1 MVIPFRARSQGISGT
16 VRGYKRRRM
25 RIFKSQWLSILLG
38 ILALASPYASAQ
50 ISLSTAVDLTL
61 RNSLKVKI
69 AQADLDKARA
79 ALAEAH
85 DVYVPAITSSGGI
98 GESAGV
104 PLSLPVIF
112 NITAQSLAFNFSQ
125 PDYVRAARA
134 GMAAA
139 NLALN
144 EARSE
149 AAEDVARTYVTLDSA
164 LQRRDALTQAN
175 GFATQ
180 LVKIAQD
187 RFDAGVDPKIE
198 VLRSRRTAVQMR
210 LQKKLVE
217 DEISSLSDRLTRLT
231 GVRSPEFATVHSS
244 IPAFSAADIANQ
256 HGPDSDGIKAAFAD
270 ATAKSYVAH
279 GDARYRWLPQ
289 LAFSAGYSRIS
300 TVGTNYALYYPGFD
314 PERHPDISYN
324 SLDIGFQIWIPL
336 LDLVHQAKARGS
348 AAEAARARFEAQ
360 DHKMEFYEGRL
371 KLKNAASELADRA
384 ELASLDRD
392 LAQDQLD
399 TIELQLQ
406 ANAGTTENPQMTP
419 KDEQNARLQ
428 ERQRY
433 VDFLDADLQLR
444 QTEISLMRQNG
455 ELGQWLHAAITQPA
469 APASLPA
476 APTGQSLPISHPQ

>member
-1 MVIPFRARSQGISGT
+1 MALGAF
-16 VRGYKRRRM
+16 
-25 RIFKSQWLSILLG
+25 LLT
-38 ILALASPYASAQ
+38 APCVFAQ
-50 ISLSTAVDLTL
+50 VSLTTAVDLAL
-61 RNSLKVKI
+61 RNSPKVKM
-69 AQADLDKARA
+69 AEADLDKARA
-79 ALAEAH
+79 SLAEAH
-85 DVYVPAITSSGGI
+85 DAYIPAITSGGGI
-98 GESAGV
+98 GASAGV

-112 NITAQSLAFNFSQ
+112 NFSAQSLAFNFSQ

-139 NLALN
+139 TLALN

-164 LQRRDALTQAN
+164 LRRRDALTQAN
-175 GFATQ
+175 SFATQ

-198 VLRSRRTAVQMR
+198 VTRSQRTAVQMR

-217 DEISSLSDRLTRLT
+217 DEISTLSDHLARLT
-231 GVRSPEFATVHSS
+231 GVRTPELATVHSS
-244 IPAFSAADIANQ
+244 IPDFSATDIANQ
-256 HGPDSDGIKAAFAD
+256 NGPDSDSIKAAFAN

-279 GDARYRWLPQ
+279 GDQRYRWLPQ
-289 LAFSAGYSRIS
+289 IAFSAGYSRIS
-300 TVGTNYALYYPGFD
+300 TIGTNYILYYPGFD
-314 PERHPDISYN
+314 PARHPDISYN
-324 SLDIGFQIWIPL
+324 SLDVGVQISIPL

-348 AAEAARARFEAQ
+348 AAEAARAHFEAE

-399 TIELQLQ
+399 TIELQLKADSATSESQ
-406 ANAGTTENPQMTP
+406 QMTP
-419 KDEQNARLQ
+419 RDEQNARLQ

-433 VDFLDADLQLR
+433 IEFLDADLQLR

-455 ELGQWLHAAITQPA
+455 ELGDWLHAAITQP
-469 APASLPA
+469 PATTA
-476 APTGQSLPISHPQ
+476 APTAPSLPVSRP